1 MSSRDIANL
10 KNGLVAA
17 WIPSLGSTG
26 YRLVDRVGG
35 NHGVLT
41 NMDAGSAWRGRR
53 NGLWLDFDGV
63 NDSATIGN
71 ISSANVGTGSYTIAF
86 WLFASP
92 FAATSAVF
100 AKDDVNLGTTGFLFY
115 SRVSLPN
122 EIVHYSSFS
131 QERSFGAIADSS
143 VHHCVVSRS
152 STAANDTRQYLDGKL
167 IATYTDSAN
176 YTNALSLT
184 IGNDVDLDRP
194 FPGSLNDIRLYSRAL
209 TPPEVRL
216 LAIEPGIGF
225 KRTARSAFA
234 EPISYKPP
242 KDKTYAA
249 ITRSQSDYDSL
260 REGLVLAICPSV
272 SGATGYRAVD
282 VSGRGNHGTL
292 TNMDAAS
299 DWVVSNGMA
308 LDFDGS
314 DDYVNVP
321 ASYYGTGAISF
332 WLKTTTEIGA
342 ALAFGTSASSSTLM
356 YVAIGQNISGTLTNE
371 LITVATIS
379 GTARIEG
386 YTTATRTEL
395 LDGNW
400 HHVAVVQETA
410 NASYKIYLDGNLKT
424 TTVGD
429 ATLTTFGIGVSGGDV
444 IQFGSRRFQ
453 AAQGVYY
460 TGQADDIRLYR
471 RPLTPP
477 EIRQLASRRGIGLR
491 SQKQTMFYQFP
502 SGSKRRRILTGM
514 T

>member
-1 MSSRDIANL
+1 
-10 KNGLVAA
+10 
-17 WIPSLGSTG
+17 
-26 YRLVDRVGG
+26 
-35 NHGVLT
+35 
-41 NMDAGSAWRGRR
+41 
-53 NGLWLDFDGV
+53 
-63 NDSATIGN
+63 
-71 ISSANVGTGSYTIAF
+71 
-86 WLFASP
+86 
-92 FAATSAVF
+92 
-100 AKDDVNLGTTGFLFY
+100 
-115 SRVSLPN
+115 
-122 EIVHYSSFS
+122 
-131 QERSFGAIADSS
+131 
-143 VHHCVVSRS
+143 
-152 STAANDTRQYLDGKL
+152 
-167 IATYTDSAN
+167 
-176 YTNALSLT
+176 
-184 IGNDVDLDRP
+184 
-194 FPGSLNDIRLYSRAL
+194 
-209 TPPEVRL
+209 
-216 LAIEPGIGF
+216 
-225 KRTARSAFA
+225 
-234 EPISYKPP
+234 
-242 KDKTYAA
+242 
-249 ITRSQSDYDSL
+249 
-260 REGLVLAICPSV
+260 
-272 SGATGYRAVD
+272 
-282 VSGRGNHGTL
+282 
-292 TNMDAAS
+292 MDAAS

-477 EIRQLASRRGIGLR
+477 EIRLLASRRGIGLQSTPRHTDYLETREKTYSVIVKSQQEHSSLSEGLVGAWCPSLGATGYRLIDRSGYGNHGTLTNMTSDDWVVSGGAGALDFDGVDDYVNCGTSVRGSSRLTVSVWVRSSSTVNAQRIFSNEPDDYTTAFTIYLSSTSWFFFTSAASPDAFAQASLGTTAQINTGQWVHLCATYNGSVINTYRNGVFVATASWTRGISAFQGTTVLGATLYKGNFTGYFSGEIDDARIYSRSMSLSEIRLLASKRGIGLR

>member
-1 MSSRDIANL
+1 
-10 KNGLVAA
+10 
-17 WIPSLGSTG
+17 
-26 YRLVDRVGG
+26 
-35 NHGVLT
+35 
-41 NMDAGSAWRGRR
+41 
-53 NGLWLDFDGV
+53 
-63 NDSATIGN
+63 
-71 ISSANVGTGSYTIAF
+71 
-86 WLFASP
+86 
-92 FAATSAVF
+92 
-100 AKDDVNLGTTGFLFY
+100 
-115 SRVSLPN
+115 
-122 EIVHYSSFS
+122 
-131 QERSFGAIADSS
+131 
-143 VHHCVVSRS
+143 
-152 STAANDTRQYLDGKL
+152 
-167 IATYTDSAN
+167 
-176 YTNALSLT
+176 
-184 IGNDVDLDRP
+184 
-194 FPGSLNDIRLYSRAL
+194 
-209 TPPEVRL
+209 
-216 LAIEPGIGF
+216 
-225 KRTARSAFA
+225 
-234 EPISYKPP
+234 
-242 KDKTYAA
+242 
-249 ITRSQSDYDSL
+249 
-260 REGLVLAICPSV
+260 
-272 SGATGYRAVD
+272 
-282 VSGRGNHGTL
+282 
-292 TNMDAAS
+292 MDAAS

-477 EIRQLASRRGIGLR
+477 EIRLLASRRGIGLQSTPRHTDYLETREKTYSVVVKSQQEHSSLSEGLVGAWCPSLGATGYRLIDRSGYGNHGTLTNMTNDDWVVSGGAGALDFDGVNDLVSCGRPILLGSGDFTISTWVYLAVIDDDQVFAGNYGTGASNLTGVQIGTTKAYTTPPLAANRFNFYLGSHLQSNFVFSATTWYHLVAVRRGGVVSLYVNGVFDISGTRSNSIGSTIAWTLGSGPNYSGEEMTGRIDDSRVYNRALTPPEIRLLASRRGIGLR